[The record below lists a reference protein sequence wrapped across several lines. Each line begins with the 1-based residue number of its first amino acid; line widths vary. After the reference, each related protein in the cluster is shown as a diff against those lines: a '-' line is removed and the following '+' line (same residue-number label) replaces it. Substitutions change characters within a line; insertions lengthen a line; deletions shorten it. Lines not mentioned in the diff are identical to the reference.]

1 MVRLVRFARTSP
13 ALSKPRLHKGRSFNL
28 KLQTRGHR
36 KEGESN
42 GQPKSAL
49 RKVRRSIGQYD
60 ERQLRADSFEM
71 RHWMDIEGERE
82 QEVEKDRD
90 IDRGPG
96 HSH

>member
-1 MVRLVRFARTSP
+1 MSLGYNKSLGSCTTNGGIFRHSAATGILSQRRLW
-13 ALSKPRLHKGRSFNL
+13 
-28 KLQTRGHR
+28 
-36 KEGESN
+36 
-42 GQPKSAL
+42 
-49 RKVRRSIGQYD
+49 
-60 ERQLRADSFEM
+60 ADSFEM

>member
-1 MVRLVRFARTSP
+1 MLRCVRMAVLVT
-13 ALSKPRLHKGRSFNL
+13 L
-28 KLQTRGHR
+28 LQSIQHI
-36 KEGESN
+36 S
-42 GQPKSAL
+42 Q
-49 RKVRRSIGQYD
+49 RR
-60 ERQLRADSFEM
+60 LRAGSFEM

>member
-1 MVRLVRFARTSP
+1 MRAAP
-13 ALSKPRLHKGRSFNL
+13 AASKSG
-28 KLQTRGHR
+28 
-36 KEGESN
+36 GEW
-42 GQPKSAL
+42 L
-49 RKVRRSIGQYD
+49 
-60 ERQLRADSFEM
+60 LWADSFEM

>member
-1 MVRLVRFARTSP
+1 MLRDART
-13 ALSKPRLHKGRSFNL
+13 AGLVKLRRGIRVLSGSR
-28 KLQTRGHR
+28 
-36 KEGESN
+36 
-42 GQPKSAL
+42 
-49 RKVRRSIGQYD
+49 
-60 ERQLRADSFEM
+60 LRADSFEM